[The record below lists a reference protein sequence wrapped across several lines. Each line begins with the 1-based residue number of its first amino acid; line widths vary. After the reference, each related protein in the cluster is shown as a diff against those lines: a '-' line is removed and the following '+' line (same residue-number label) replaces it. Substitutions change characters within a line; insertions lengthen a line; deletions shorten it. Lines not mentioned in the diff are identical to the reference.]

1 MNVSLNEIRALGSLT
16 DRTAPGRQPQFTGA
30 HMVVAL
36 KAIGGRGPGRKQ
48 LAGSLQLGEGV
59 VRTLLK
65 RLTDAGYVSSSRSGT
80 ALTEEGERLLS
91 ELGRAMPGK
100 PVPGNDLTVAG
111 CNYMVL
117 VRGGARMVRY
127 GVEQRDAALLAGA
140 RGATTLVVVG
150 GELHAPSLASRVDPE
165 LKRAIMELE
174 PDDGDAVVI
183 GSADTALGAEVG
195 AYSAAYT
202 LHAAQRV

>member
-1 MNVSLNEIRALGSLT
+1 VSLKEIRALGSLT
-16 DRTAPGRQPQFTGA
+16 DRTAPGRQPQFTEA
-30 HMVVAL
+30 HIVKAL
-36 KAIGGRGPGRKQ
+36 KTIGGQGPGRKQ
-48 LAGSLQLGEGV
+48 LAGSLELGEGV

-117 VRGGARMVRY
+117 VRGGAQMVRY
-127 GVEQRDAALLAGA
+127 GVEQRDEALLSGA
-140 RGATTLVVVG
+140 RGATTLLLRM
-150 GELHAPSLASRVDPE
+150 GELLVPGLDADVSSRLRDE
-165 LKRAIMELE
+165 IMALGPGE
-174 PDDGDAVVI
+174 GDAVII
-183 GSADTALGAEVG
+183 GSADSGLAAEIG
-195 AYSAAYT
+195 AYSSAIALLT
-202 LHAAQRV
+202 TE

>member
-1 MNVSLNEIRALGSLT
+1 MNMSLKEIRALASLT
-16 DRTAPGRQPQFTGA
+16 DRMAPGKRPQFTEA

-36 KAIGGRGPGRKQ
+36 KTIGGQGPGRKQ
-48 LAGSLQLGEGV
+48 LAESLGLGEGV
-59 VRTLLK
+59 VRTLLR

-80 ALTEEGERLLS
+80 ALTEGGERLLS
-91 ELGRAMPGK
+91 ELGRAMPGR
-100 PVPGNDLTVAG
+100 PVPDNDLTVAG

-117 VRGGARMVRY
+117 VRGGAQVVRY

-140 RGATTLVVVG
+140 KGATTLILRG
-150 GELHAPSLASRVDPE
+150 GELHAPSLESRVGPE
-165 LKRAIMELE
+165 LRRLIMELE
-174 PDDGDAVVI
+174 PVDGDAVVI

-202 LHAAQRV
+202 LLAARMV